1 MNSLKNAVNSALAF
15 SCFTTIIA
23 LSSVPQVNAQ
33 MNDQEF
39 QMGRARE
46 ACTTQAKA
54 QGLSVNRVVSTVP
67 VNGSGG
73 RMIGSDVTL
82 SVTRRGETYN
92 VRCNYDNASRRAT
105 ISPITS
111 PQSRTAVVT
120 ADYVNVRS
128 APSTNSRVLYQ
139 APRGTEMIV
148 LGETPM
154 GDSMWYRVQA
164 RSTQYPQAI
173 GYVFG
178 RYLSFR

>member
-1 MNSLKNAVNSALAF
+1 
-15 SCFTTIIA
+15 
-23 LSSVPQVNAQ
+23 
-33 MNDQEF
+33 
-39 QMGRARE
+39 
-46 ACTTQAKA
+46 
-54 QGLSVNRVVSTVP
+54 
-67 VNGSGG
+67 
-73 RMIGSDVTL
+73 MIGSDVTL

-128 APSTNSRVLYQ
+128 APGTNSRVLYQ

-148 LGETPM
+148 LGEAPM